1 MAFRPV
7 SQLFGNTD
15 GQGHKL
21 SRIDLTEL
29 VSAGKFFTANLLR
42 TPIYIADPQLPD
54 DGVALLRSIL
64 HDPAS

>member
-29 VSAGKFFTANLLR
+29 VAAGKFFPAKI
-42 TPIYIADPQLPD
+42 TPIYIADSQFP
-54 DGVALLRSIL
+54 R
-64 HDPAS
+64 